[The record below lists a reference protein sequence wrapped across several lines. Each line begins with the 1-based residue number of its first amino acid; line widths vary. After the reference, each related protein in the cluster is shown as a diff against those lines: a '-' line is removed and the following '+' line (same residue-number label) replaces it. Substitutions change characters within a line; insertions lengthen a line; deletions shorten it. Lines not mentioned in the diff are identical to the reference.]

1 MKFARNTKIFRGQL
15 DAAPFASVLFVFM
28 ILMLLHPS
36 LVFLPGVPV
45 NLPEAVDLPGTTNA
59 KTVVV
64 IDRGGQMYYDSQ
76 AIDEPALKEKL
87 EAAVLK
93 NKGALTLVVQQDKE
107 ARSET
112 LVRLAGLAREV
123 GIREMLL
130 ATRPQLV
137 PASAQ
142 PEVAIG
148 HGR

>member
-142 PEVAIG
+142 PEVAN
-148 HGR
+148 GRGR